1 MVISLKDGAKLISVS
16 VICFCAVFVCTFMLN
31 FYLDLSSISGISD
44 GKILAVYNAQLS
56 TAKITSALAGGFL
69 GLIAVLMTFFY
80 IKIYIDSHSKQLGIL
95 KALGYGNFRLA
106 IHFWVFGL
114 SVFIGCIA
122 GYAGGFIAMPY
133 VYEGLAVNGIP
144 AVEINF
150 HWQLLLGLVFAPPF
164 AFLFISFGYAAIALK
179 RNLGDLL
186 GAKVLSQKIKPVS
199 KSYKERSFLA
209 DMCIKTI
216 SSKKLI
222 VFFVAFSCFCYSAMV
237 QMGFSM
243 KTMNASLMGVFILL
257 IGLVLAF
264 TCMIMSVTSLINAN
278 RKNVAIMKTF
288 GYKPAEYAVAVF
300 AGYTPFA
307 LLGFAIGTVYQYGL
321 LKLMVNLIFAD
332 VGEMPVYKF
341 DVALF
346 FITLL
351 TFIALYAITVFLFSI
366 RLLKVSVK
374 EVMI

>member
-44 GKILAVYNAQLS
+44 GQILAVYNAQLS

-164 AFLFISFGYAAIALK
+164 VFLFISFGYAAIALK
-179 RNLGDLL
+179 RNLSDLL

>member
-16 VICFCAVFVCTFMLN
+16 IICFCAVFVCTFMLN

-44 GKILAVYNAQLS
+44 EQILAVYNAQLS

-122 GYAGGFIAMPY
+122 GFAGGFIAMPS
-133 VYEGLAVNGIP
+133 VYEGLAVNGVP

-150 HWQLLLGLVFAPPF
+150 HWQLLLVLVFAPSF

-179 RNLGDLL
+179 RKVNDLL
-186 GAKVLSQKIKPVS
+186 GAKELFQKVKPVS

-209 DMCIKTI
+209 DMCIKTV

-307 LLGFAIGTVYQYGL
+307 LLGFAIGTGYQYGL

-341 DVALF
+341 DVSLF

>member
-44 GKILAVYNAQLS
+44 GQILAVYNAQLS

-144 AVEINF
+144 AVKINF

-164 AFLFISFGYAAIALK
+164 VFLFISFGYAAIALK
-179 RNLGDLL
+179 RNLSDLL

-332 VGEMPVYKF
+332 VGEMLVYKF